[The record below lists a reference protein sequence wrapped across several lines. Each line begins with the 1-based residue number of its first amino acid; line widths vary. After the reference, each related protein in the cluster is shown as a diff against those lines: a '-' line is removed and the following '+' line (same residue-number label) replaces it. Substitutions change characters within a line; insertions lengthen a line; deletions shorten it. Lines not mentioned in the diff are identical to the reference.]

1 MTSATGSSHSS
12 SSCGQYLDGDSVM
25 GPKQVLGHLGAAE
38 KADWRSP
45 KEVHTVLIAAAL
57 SLYLFS

>member
-1 MTSATGSSHSS
+1 MTSATGGDH
-12 SSCGQYLDGDSVM
+12 DGDSVM

-45 KEVHTVLIAAAL
+45 KEVHRTM
-57 SLYLFS
+57 

>member
-1 MTSATGSSHSS
+1 MTSAGDN
-12 SSCGQYLDGDSVM
+12 DGDSVM

-45 KEVHTVLIAAAL
+45 KEVHRTM
-57 SLYLFS
+57 